1 MDNFI
6 IVGNMNIILW
16 ILTTVLLLLSFFK
29 DKKKTVIALKKAS
42 KKMLNMSTLFFFVM
56 ALFSLAIAFLPPE
69 LLHNYIGK
77 DSGLKGV
84 FIALGFGSI
93 SVMPGFVAFPLA
105 ATLKMQGIPYYVIG
119 AFTISLMT
127 VGFVTFP
134 LEKKFLGA
142 RVAVIRNILSLVV
155 TIIAAIIIKIVFGE

>member
-1 MDNFI
+1 
-6 IVGNMNIILW
+6 MNIILW
-16 ILTTVLLLLSFFK
+16 SVTISLLLISFFK
-29 DKKKTVIALKKAS
+29 DKKKTIIALKKAW
-42 KKMLNMSTLFFFVM
+42 KKMLNMTALFFFVM

-69 LLHNYIGK
+69 LLNSYIGK
-77 DSGLKGV
+77 ESGLKGV

-105 ATLKMQGIPYYVIG
+105 ATLKMQGVPYYILG

-134 LEKKFLGA
+134 LEKKFLGPK
-142 RVAVIRNILSLVV
+142 VAIVRNILSLVV
-155 TIIAAIIIKIVFGE
+155 TIITAIVIKIIFGE